1 MVKTKTRTLFY
12 NDVEIEVEYEY
23 EPFDANEYNSTGL
36 GGGVEI
42 LKVYAIKKDIT
53 ELFFYK
59 IDIAHLEER
68 ILDIEENE

>member
-1 MVKTKTRTLFY
+1 MVKTKTRRLFY

-23 EPFDANEYNSTGL
+23 EPFDPIEYNSTGF

-42 LKVYAIKKDIT
+42 LKVYAINKDIT

-59 IDIAHLEER
+59 IDMAHLEEK
-68 ILDIEENE
+68 IIDIEENE